1 MDKVYKER
9 PWLKFYSDGVPA
21 EVKPPVE
28 SLPDLIDEAA
38 EKFSNRTAVIFY
50 GRKIK
55 YKDLR
60 EYIDRFATAL
70 CDLGVKKGDRVAL
83 YLPNCP
89 QFIIAYFGA
98 LKAGATL
105 TPISPVYSSREV
117 GYQLKDSGAK
127 SIVCLDLLYGNVE
140 KAGVELRNVIITNIG
155 EYLPATKKLLGR
167 VFGKVYRKM
176 GIPTPK
182 IAGRGIY
189 RFQDLIKKYPAN
201 PPNINFD
208 PKEDIATLPYTG
220 GTTGLPKGAMLTHY
234 NIVANSEQ
242 VRAFWPIVEEGK
254 EVIVA
259 FLPFYHIY
267 GQVVVLIF
275 GLGYGQTLLLFTTPD
290 LDNILYSIEKY
301 GATVFN
307 GVPTMFEYL
316 IDYDKTPR
324 VNWKRLKLIASGA
337 DTLYES
343 TTKKW
348 EELTGVKIMEG
359 YGLTE
364 TSSVSHANPMGR
376 GKVGSFGIPIPG
388 TVAAIAHSEKN
399 ELLPL
404 GEVGEVVIKGPQVM
418 KGYWK
423 KPEETENTLV
433 EIDGEIWLRTGD
445 IARMDE
451 EGYFYML
458 DRKKDLIKYKGYSV
472 FARDVEEVLY
482 EHPKIKEAGVI
493 GVPDPKVGQIIKAVI
508 ILETESRGKISEEE
522 IINYCRDKLAPYKV
536 PKIVEFRGEIP
547 KTDVGKV
554 SHRELREELLE

>member
-9 PWLKFYSDGVPA
+9 PWLKFYPEGVPA

-117 GYQLKDSGAK
+117 GYQLKDSGSK

-182 IAGRGIY
+182 IAGREIY

-324 VNWKRLKLIASGA
+324 VDWKRLKLIASGA
-337 DTLYES
+337 DTLHES

-348 EELTGVKIMEG
+348 KELTSVKIMEG

-376 GKVGSFGIPIPG
+376 EKVGSFGIPIPG

-493 GVPDPKVGQIIKAVI
+493 GVPDPKAGQIIKAVI
-508 ILETESRGKISEEE
+508 VLETESRGKISEEE
-522 IINYCRDKLAPYKV
+522 IINYCRHKLAPYKV